1 MQLTKLNLISAT
13 CFVALTGCSQM
24 QESLCPTPESGAF
37 IIHTQTKKTADTPL
51 PVTPVIA
58 ATPAPAVVPATTEVI
73 PSVIEPKQSPKTTA
87 NHNALVTSLVFAPS
101 RSSLTSA
108 QRQQLAALPQG
119 CYQLVGYE
127 KSAKAP
133 PYKVAYYRVVGV
145 EKRLLLSG
153 SIIKG
158 VSALASNT
166 NTPQDTRVDIFQCQP

>member
-1 MQLTKLNLISAT
+1 
-13 CFVALTGCSQM
+13 M

-37 IIHTQTKKTADTPL
+37 IIHTQSKRTADTPR
-51 PVTPVIA
+51 PVPPVIV
-58 ATPAPAVVPATTEVI
+58 ATPAPAVVPVTSTVTPTLA
-73 PSVIEPKQSPKTTA
+73 EPKESTKTSVDQNT
-87 NHNALVTSLVFAPS
+87 LVASLLFAPS

-108 QRQQLAALPQG
+108 QRKQLAALPQG